1 MGSYFFDIQYRNL
14 QSKMDQD
21 FLDIKY
27 GLGKVSSIISIVIVR
42 NLFNRVFHKL
52 CPYFRSISI
61 RFL

>member
-27 GLGKVSSIISIVIVR
+27 GLGKVSRFKYHKYR
-42 NLFNRVFHKL
+42 NR
-52 CPYFRSISI
+52 
-61 RFL
+61 